1 LASRVELGEFVCE
14 RPSRATFT
22 RETMALYRV
31 GLIGCGRIGSE
42 FEDLRGEHPCS
53 IAGAF
58 NALPNCQ
65 LVAGCNRGEERLRK
79 FGRRWGVTSL
89 YRDHAEM
96 LRNEQL
102 DLVAVATPPG
112 AHRDQVVA
120 AAEAGAKGIFCEKPM
135 ALSLA
140 ECDDMLAACRQNG
153 AKLLVNCT
161 RRWIGQYE
169 AVKRAAGVGRWGELL
184 HLVGFCQGCKPLPEW
199 EAEFEGPLLHDA
211 VHLFDLMRFYAGDV
225 EWVLGTAS
233 RRRRPEFRVE
243 DTSLSILQF
252 ASGIDGVVVVDELTE
267 HFRFELELHFE
278 RGLVSV
284 GVGLEAKRSVRAD
297 TEETWWYRLTDDEVP
312 APSWE
317 GTGILNAAKDLVRAI
332 ESDTECRCTGEDGR
346 AALEIIMALYESER
360 RGHEKVRLPFAD
372 TRRLVDV
379 LRADGVY

>member
-1 LASRVELGEFVCE
+1 
-14 RPSRATFT
+14 
-22 RETMALYRV
+22 MALYRV

-199 EAEFEGPLLHDA
+199 EAEFEDPCCTT
-211 VHLFDLMRFYAGDV
+211 RFTCSISCGSTPATWSGSSARPRGEGDRSSAWKTRACRSSNLPRGSTV
-225 EWVLGTAS
+225 SSWS
-233 RRRRPEFRVE
+233 
-243 DTSLSILQF
+243 TS
-252 ASGIDGVVVVDELTE
+252 
-267 HFRFELELHFE
+267 
-278 RGLVSV
+278 
-284 GVGLEAKRSVRAD
+284 
-297 TEETWWYRLTDDEVP
+297 
-312 APSWE
+312 
-317 GTGILNAAKDLVRAI
+317 
-332 ESDTECRCTGEDGR
+332 
-346 AALEIIMALYESER
+346 
-360 RGHEKVRLPFAD
+360 
-372 TRRLVDV
+372 
-379 LRADGVY
+379 